1 MTREFYS
8 ERDLD
13 ELGLYSKAHR
23 ERLIRAGKFPAPI
36 RLGGRNG
43 KRLYARETIEAFK
56 ASAGKFE
63 AASA

>member
-1 MTREFYS
+1 MREFYS

-13 ELGLYSKAHR
+13 EIGLFSKAHR

-36 RLGGRNG
+36 KFGGRG
-43 KRLYARETIEAFK
+43 SKRFYPKELIDELKARA
-56 ASAGKFE
+56 AQPAE